1 MPETNLVH
9 LTVDDRAITA
19 HPGTLLIEACRGAN
33 IEVPS
38 FCYYPNLSLQA
49 ACRMCLVEIEKM
61 PKLQTACTVQV
72 AEGMVVRTSTPAV
85 HKARKTANEF
95 LLTNHPLD
103 CPVCDKGGECELQD
117 MTFTYGTQAGR
128 FDEPKR
134 HRDEQQWSPVVF
146 YDRPRCLLCSRCV
159 RVCGEGMDVFALGV
173 GNRAI
178 LSTILPNQ
186 QDHLE
191 CEECGMCIDI
201 CPVGALTSG
210 AYRYKTRPWEMKH
223 VGAICTFCG
232 DGCRTTLGLRND
244 RIIRGDNRDA
254 SGVNGEFLCI
264 KGRYGFD
271 FTQHGERL
279 KTPLARIDGELKP
292 VSWAYALETVAQ
304 RWREIQRQGGRFGV
318 IGSTRALN
326 EESYQLQRLARQ
338 VLRTNNIDHHRS
350 ADFPA
355 LYDALAGRAQAGQA
369 PPLADSA
376 ALKTASAVLLVGGD
390 PTYEHP
396 LIAWNLR
403 WGYRLSGTRLY
414 VLNQRA
420 IKLRRQA
427 HRMAVVG
434 EAGEAAAVRYLA
446 GGGGIVPAALS
457 GVPPAA
463 EKRWPQLPTPDPQP
477 IAGTLADF
485 KAELEKESDVVIVF
499 GPELRGEDLRALAQL
514 GDRLPG
520 QTRYIALADNSNSHG
535 AADMGLYPD
544 LLPGYR
550 AVADAA
556 ARGRFETLWGGAL
569 PAEPGWNQR
578 EMAEAL
584 DRGELAALYVVG
596 ANPFR
601 LDPVNPANLRRSF
614 VVAQDLFLTETARE
628 ADIVLPA
635 LASYEKTGTLTN
647 TCGEVQSTRRAGGWA
662 GGKSDL
668 EIIHA
673 LARLMGADFGR
684 PDPDRVFAEIR
695 AHVQGY
701 NVSVVQLM
709 AGRGALAAPLNGA
722 VPHRAAPHLIRPNRD
737 SLFSAGT
744 LGRYSKAIN
753 EVMEKRLALP
763 DQAR

>member
-1 MPETNLVH
+1 MPENNSVH
-9 LTVDDRAITA
+9 LTIDGRAITVPA
-19 HPGTLLIEACRGAN
+19 GTLLIEACRAVN
-33 IEVPS
+33 IEVPC
-38 FCYYPNLSLQA
+38 FCYYPNLSVQA

-61 PKLQTACTVQV
+61 PKLQTACTVPV
-72 AEGMVVRTSTPAV
+72 AEGMVVRTDTPTV
-85 HKARKTANEF
+85 HKARKTTNEF

-117 MTFTYGTQAGR
+117 MTLTYGTGTGR

-146 YDRPRCLLCSRCV
+146 YDRPRCILCYRCV
-159 RVCGEGMDVFALGV
+159 RVCGEGMDVWALGV

-178 LSTILPNQ
+178 LSTILPNAG
-186 QDHLE
+186 DHLE

-232 DGCRTTLGLRND
+232 DGCRTTLGVRND

-254 SGVNGEFLCI
+254 SGINGEFLCI

-271 FTQHGERL
+271 FTQHAERL

-292 VSWAYALETVAQ
+292 VSWAQALETVAR
-304 RWREIQRQGGRFGV
+304 RWRAIQQQGGRFGV

-338 VLRTNNIDHHRS
+338 VLGTNNIDHHRS
-350 ADFPA
+350 ADLPT
-355 LYDALAGRAQAGQA
+355 LYDALAGTSATGSA
-369 PPLADSA
+369 PPLAA
-376 ALKTASAVLLVGGD
+376 AASLKTASAVLLVGGD

-396 LIAWNLR
+396 LLAWNVR

-414 VLNQRA
+414 VLHHRE

-427 HRMAVVG
+427 HRMAVVAEG
-434 EAGEAAAVRYLA
+434 AEGAAVRYLA
-446 GGGGIVPAALS
+446 GQGGAVAARLSAVGPAE
-457 GVPPAA
+457 
-463 EKRWPQLPTPDPQP
+463 EKRYPQLPPPDPQP
-477 IAGTLADF
+477 ISGGLEEF
-485 KAELEKESDVVIVF
+485 KAELEKESNVVIIF
-499 GPELRGEDLRALAQL
+499 GSELRGDDIRALVAL
-514 GDRLPG
+514 GGRLAG
-520 QTRYIALADNSNSHG
+520 QTRYIGLADHSNSHG

-544 LLPGYR
+544 LLPGYES
-550 AVADAA
+550 VSDAA
-556 ARGRFETLWGGAL
+556 ARGRFEALWGARL
-569 PAEPGWNQR
+569 PAEAGLNQR

-596 ANPFR
+596 ANPLR

-614 VVAQDLFLTETARE
+614 LVVQDLFLTETAKE

-635 LASYEKTGTLTN
+635 LAAYEKTGTLTN
-647 TCGEVQSTRRAGGWA
+647 TCGEVQATRRAAAWP

-673 LARLMGADFGR
+673 LARLMGVDFGR

-695 AHVQGY
+695 AHVKGY
-701 NVSVVQLM
+701 NVSVVQLA
-709 AGRGALAAPLNGA
+709 AGRSALAVPLNGA
-722 VPHRAAPHLIRPNRD
+722 VPHRSAPHLIRSNHD
-737 SLFSAGT
+737 TLFSDGT
-744 LGRYSKAIN
+744 LGRYSHAIN
-753 EVMEKRLALP
+753 EVMEKRLLLP
-763 DQAR
+763 GQAR